1 MQAFCCGQ
9 CLRAESRG
17 SPGVCLGKQ
26 ERDGGHSI
34 VPVPSSPLSSA
45 PVEGDFYFY
54 CFYCLKRAQL
64 GLSTIRLF
72 LGSSGSPAG
81 CSLGWGWGL
90 ILFKSTFL
98 QNLGQAQPRGGPQQE
113 NSSPRSSPGG
123 KAKPHGALGCS
134 QLLNLEFSSG
144 LPRGPA
150 QHLFKTTRLG
160 SSHQCAGS
168 AILTGNPRGPRS
180 PFSPWMP
187 FSPFAPSSPASP
199 CREGRWARSQKSMA
213 QTTHP
218 CILRSWR
225 QGWVVGSRADRGGTR
240 WRWLIQGWLAGDSR
254 NH

>member
-1 MQAFCCGQ
+1 MLWPVLKSREQGLSWSLPGKAGERWRTLHCPSALKSSKLGP
-9 CLRAESRG
+9 SRG
-17 SPGVCLGKQ
+17 RFLFLLLLLPQ
-26 ERDGGHSI
+26 T
-34 VPVPSSPLSSA
+34 
-45 PVEGDFYFY
+45 
-54 CFYCLKRAQL
+54 
-64 GLSTIRLF
+64 STIRLF

-240 WRWLIQGWLAGDSR
+240 WRWLIQGWLPGDSR

>member
-1 MQAFCCGQ
+1 MQVFCCGQ

-98 QNLGQAQPRGGPQQE
+98 QNLGQAQPRGGPRKGGMLPAPGKR
-113 NSSPRSSPGG
+113 NLSSRPSPLPSHSTTGPHSRLASQVRTPALLQADSWCSS
-123 KAKPHGALGCS
+123 
-134 QLLNLEFSSG
+134 
-144 LPRGPA
+144 
-150 QHLFKTTRLG
+150 
-160 SSHQCAGS
+160 
-168 AILTGNPRGPRS
+168 
-180 PFSPWMP
+180 
-187 FSPFAPSSPASP
+187 
-199 CREGRWARSQKSMA
+199 
-213 QTTHP
+213 
-218 CILRSWR
+218 
-225 QGWVVGSRADRGGTR
+225 
-240 WRWLIQGWLAGDSR
+240 
-254 NH
+254 